1 MTFFMVIVG
10 WVIFRAQ
17 NLPDAIALLKTM
29 SGMNGLVIP
38 GAPGGKLSM
47 LSQFGFQ
54 VQEWSKLTYLPEVY
68 GKQSLSFVVLFAL
81 MIAVTFLPNTQEISN
96 KMTFNKWW
104 GIGIGLLAGYCI
116 LSLNRV
122 SEFLY
127 FQF

>member
-1 MTFFMVIVG
+1 
-10 WVIFRAQ
+10 
-17 NLPDAIALLKTM
+17 M

-54 VQEWSKLTYLPEVY
+54 VQEWSKLIYLPEVY